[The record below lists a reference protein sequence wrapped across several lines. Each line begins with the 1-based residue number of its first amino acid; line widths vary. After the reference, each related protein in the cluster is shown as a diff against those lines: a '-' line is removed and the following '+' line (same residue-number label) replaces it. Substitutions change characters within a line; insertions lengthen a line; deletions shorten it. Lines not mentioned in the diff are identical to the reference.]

1 MYVTLRYDFELGFQ
15 GQISKTPYIVIPTV
29 ILTLDRPWP
38 WTRIVK
44 LKLSKSYIS
53 ATEGPLDIERKA
65 YEYDQEPIT
74 EEHPSTIGVCD
85 NCPPLKEV
93 INSP

>member
-1 MYVTLRYDFELGFQ
+1 MLAPNQVSRCNKPNAIY
-15 GQISKTPYIVIPTV
+15 K
-29 ILTLDRPWP
+29 
-38 WTRIVK
+38 
-44 LKLSKSYIS
+44 
-53 ATEGPLDIERKA
+53 
-65 YEYDQEPIT
+65 EPIT